1 MCFIF
6 HLFINCFRYII
17 KEDKCTGVSVAL
29 INGPY
34 RSLVAYIGAA
44 GEMTVENIK
53 TVTKNCDLLDTVQ
66 VFYMEGFFLPKRNE
80 TAKYILNVCKQKQK
94 LFCFNLSAPY
104 VCDTQGEL
112 VKYLVEQCDILI
124 GNKKEYTAL
133 MPIFNNTL
141 NLKEFAVSL
150 SKLNE
155 NTGWKRGKII
165 LVTNGSKSI
174 ICAHSSGTVEEMNV
188 PRIDPNLI
196 KDTTGAGD
204 AFAAGFLA
212 GVVSEQTINMC
223 LAWGCVA
230 AREIIK
236 EVGCK
241 IPEHPPNMSDLE
253 ILSRT

>member
-1 MCFIF
+1 M
-6 HLFINCFRYII
+6 
-17 KEDKCTGVSVAL
+17 SVAL

-44 GEMTVENIK
+44 EEVTVENIN

-66 VFYMEGFFLPKRNE
+66 VFYMEGFFLPKRDE
-80 TAKYILNVCKQKQK
+80 TAKYILNVCKQKRK

-112 VKYLVEQCDILI
+112 VKYFVERCDILI
-124 GNKKEYTAL
+124 GNEKEYTAL
-133 MPIFNNTL
+133 MPILFNDTS
-141 NLKEFAVSL
+141 NLKEFVVSL
-150 SKLNE
+150 SKMGG
-155 NTGWKRGKII
+155 NTEWKHGKII

-174 ICAHSSGTVEEMNV
+174 ICAYGRGKVEEMNV
-188 PRIDPNLI
+188 PRFDPNLI

-212 GVVSEQTINMC
+212 AIVSERPINMC
-223 LAWGCVA
+223 LAWGCAA
-230 AREIIK
+230 AREIIQ

-241 IPEHPPNMSDLE
+241 IPEHAPNMTKLE
-253 ILSRT
+253 T